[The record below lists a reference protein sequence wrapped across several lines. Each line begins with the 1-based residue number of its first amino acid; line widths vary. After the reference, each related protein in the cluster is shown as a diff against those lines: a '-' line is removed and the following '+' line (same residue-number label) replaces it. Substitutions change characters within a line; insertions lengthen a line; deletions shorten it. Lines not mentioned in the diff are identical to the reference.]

1 MAPRTPMGN
10 YRGVVAAISGTTA
23 KVTITRLGGPNVYV
37 EARILLPV
45 GGPAATFGATSLALG
60 DDTLP
65 LRPLQVGDEVLV
77 GFLEGDRDHP
87 IVLGRLA

>member
-1 MAPRTPMGN
+1 MATSPSGV
-10 YRGVVAAISGTTA
+10 YRAVVAAITGTTA

-37 EARILLPV
+37 DARILLPV
-45 GGPAATFGATSLALG
+45 GGPDATFAATSLALG

-65 LRPLQVGDEVLV
+65 LRPLEAGDEVLV
-77 GFLEGDRDHP
+77 AFLEGDRDHP